1 MSSYLNQL
9 PYNSGDCNELI
20 IISEFVVCYCE
31 GDFKVSVVPSQT
43 VTQVLIVKLQ
53 SDKTPSNYLAIRGGN
68 VHGKV
73 SVYDDN
79 NNKFLFK
86 AQVNN

>member
-1 MSSYLNQL
+1 MSFV
-9 PYNSGDCNELI
+9 
-20 IISEFVVCYCE
+20 ISEFVVYYCE

-53 SDKTPSNYLAIRGGN
+53 SEKTPSNYLAIRGGN

-79 NNKFLFK
+79 NNKLLFK

>member
-1 MSSYLNQL
+1 MSFVI
-9 PYNSGDCNELI
+9 SG
-20 IISEFVVCYCE
+20 FVVYYYE

-53 SDKTPSNYLAIRGGN
+53 SEKTPSNYLAIRGGN

-79 NNKFLFK
+79 SNKLLFK